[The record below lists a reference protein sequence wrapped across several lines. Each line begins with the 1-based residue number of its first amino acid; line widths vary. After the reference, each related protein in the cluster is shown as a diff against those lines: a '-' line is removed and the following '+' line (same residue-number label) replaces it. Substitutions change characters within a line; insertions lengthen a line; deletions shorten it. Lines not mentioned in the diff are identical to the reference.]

1 LISNKK
7 IPKYLT
13 PLKTT

>member
-1 LISNKK
+1 LISKKK
-7 IPKYLT
+7 IPKFLT